1 MKPTATTYAK
11 IIQRYSLPA
20 VHSHSI
26 ESNRISLFHTPPYLS
41 YPSSHRNSL
50 HTSCSY
56 FLMQLSFRSIIHFRT
71 DSGETGKLVIKD
83 LQWGTYS
90 LVEQQEQ
97 ERAHHPLSPHDSL
110 SEASTF
116 IEVIE
121 KRQGLKV
128 ACLEEIAFKQGWID
142 KEQLLKLAQPML
154 KNSYGQ
160 YLKEL
165 AASR

>member
-26 ESNRISLFHTPPYLS
+26 ESSRISLFHTPPYLS

-71 DSGETGKLVIKD
+71 DSGKTFIQEIKVETSQV
-83 LQWGTYS
+83 S
-90 LVEQQEQ
+90 S
-97 ERAHHPLSPHDSL
+97 R
-110 SEASTF
+110 EAYLLCPFQLHISTF
-116 IEVIE
+116 TRE
-121 KRQGLKV
+121 KNNVRK
-128 ACLEEIAFKQGWID
+128 
-142 KEQLLKLAQPML
+142 
-154 KNSYGQ
+154 Y
-160 YLKEL
+160 L
-165 AASR
+165 AAFYQNQQSHWMNDCSIPQKYGVP